1 MVMNLNL
8 IKKNDALKKAITDN
22 DEFSVN
28 HYFETMNEKIELMS
42 YLIITQSNDL
52 IEYIDKHNHV
62 DYNAKNNIFLNQ
74 SVTNDNKWALNFLL
88 VKSLN
93 NHWYQNNN
101 SENLC
106 KKAIKIAIKHEKSE
120 RIKQTINWYQ
130 ENIDENIAYFLSS
143 DNSALLKSAINE
155 KSFECADLLLKYNR
169 DYLEN
174 NHILWKKVLMDN
186 ELSDYFFDKKNTKT
200 YYKDV
205 PFITIMSII
214 MDKNYSEK
222 EENNI
227 KKCFSYFI
235 FHSKKIDQTQNLQ
248 GQLDGYLVTTLSDD
262 TYQKIKTLSQYLL
275 NLRMEKH
282 LPITDTIDKAFK
294 I

>member
-1 MVMNLNL
+1 MNLNL
-8 IKKNDALKKAITDN
+8 IKKNDVFKKALADN
-22 DEFSVN
+22 DKESV
-28 HYFETMNEKIELMS
+28 HHFFELTDEKIELMS
-42 YLIITQSNDL
+42 YLIIIQRNDL

-62 DYNAKNNIFLNQ
+62 DYNARNNIFLNQ

-93 NHWYQNNN
+93 NNWYQNNN

-106 KKAIKIAIKHEKSE
+106 KKVIKIAIKHEKSE
-120 RIKQTINWYQ
+120 RIRQTINWYQ

-169 DYLEN
+169 HYLEN
-174 NHILWKKVLMDN
+174 NHSLWKKVLMDN
-186 ELSDYFFDKKNTKT
+186 ELSDYFFDKKNART

-205 PFITIMSII
+205 PFITIMAII

-235 FHSKKIDQTQNLQ
+235 FHSKNIAQTQDMQ
-248 GQLDGYLVTTLSDD
+248 GQLDSYLVSALSDN

-282 LPITDTIDKAFK
+282 LPITDIDDKTFK